1 MEKMVKIRLIPLFTC
16 MTNIVFSASWAFNID
31 VANPHIYTG
40 EKQDFFGYK
49 VMQYISGE
57 EKGIMVTAPLQQNRS
72 GGICKCVQ
80 NQTVCYNPAI
90 PLPTEDSSLKYTG
103 LSLAVD
109 SKNPPNFVACS
120 PGLVHEC
127 DENSH
132 LNSVCYKFNSEF
144 QKTSNFTPAFQECT
158 KKKVDLVFLFD
169 GSESMTGDEFNKN
182 KGFIWDIIK
191 PLKKSSIKFAAVQFS
206 EESRTVFDFNDYQ
219 EGRAEEKLGKEKHF
233 KSLTNTHKAIDFVLR
248 NLFDNSTAGAT
259 PDATKVLVII
269 TDGLPSDS
277 DRNLK
282 SIERTNQKNIIRFI
296 IGVKTSNKKKSNI
309 NLNKLKVLASEPK
322 ENNTFLIEDYNG
334 LSKILDIY
342 QKKIFNI
349 EGTKTARA
357 GNLRKE
363 MSQSGFSSQFQEDIL
378 VLGSVGS
385 YDWRGSLTEI
395 QGPGSEERE
404 IVDPSIE
411 KDSYMGYALTVA
423 KKNDHL
429 LYLTGAPRFEHK
441 GQILLFTKDENN
453 NWTVTT
459 KEYGEQIGSYFGAE
473 LSAVDIDSDGNTD
486 FLLVAAP
493 MFYQSQ
499 SEGKIYVYQLTDKLE
514 LRSMLNVSGPSRGRF
529 GSSISSVTD
538 LNGDE
543 LKDVAVGAPLED
555 DGRGAVYIYLGD
567 KLGGIR
573 ESYTQRI
580 AAKMLSSDL
589 QLFGQTLDGRMDLG
603 HDGLIDIAVGA
614 KGRVV
619 VLRSK
624 SVFNVSARLS
634 FHPSEISTDQF
645 DCLTSED
652 QSFPVVNLTACF
664 SKVEATK
671 SGVRNA
677 EINVSYI
684 LEVDPMR
691 HTSRGLVGRN
701 GTRRLEMIE
710 KLSKN
715 VTCFNHSIHM
725 KKCVKDTL
733 SPVVIK
739 LKFSQNSIPPPT
751 GILNVDSPTQAS
763 IEVPFTKNCANK
775 EQCVAELEVD
785 FNFTTSTLIVIDQS
799 YFNITVRLSNH
810 ADDSY
815 NTSLTF
821 LYPPGLSF
829 SKMHLEKATRTTLHK
844 CSDLEGVT
852 DRTLCSISL
861 PVYRSKTTASF
872 KSLFRISNSY
882 NWNDTMSMTIIG
894 HSDNDNSTNST
905 VTKSIPVQFAVDLA
919 VKANYEYSNTYFIFN
934 QEDKGPKHL
943 VNVYEVKNLA
953 WKSLPVSVTFTFPTL
968 LGHRFEMRDYK
979 VLVSENQTKCEQTIV
994 ATPDYC
1000 TKEKN
1005 CKSIKCNDFILD
1017 KYSTVQFQLRG
1028 SVAFEGLEQFVK
1040 DMPLTKMFTGDEA
1053 DVKFKSFVNLDYD
1066 KQRYVQ
1072 KSSNHE
1078 NKHYTSFHQAQIDVR
1093 AEFIIPPNKKLIV
1106 ATGAGGGLLLLIIIT
1121 VVMFKMGFFKRKRP
1135 MDSLGGE
1142 KNDGSGQS
1150 EEKGLNQ
1157 NVVSV
1162 DSKDKKMPES
1172 CSSTEEKA
1180 LMDSVKTPEQE

>member
-1 MEKMVKIRLIPLFTC
+1 MNLTKTKDSF
-16 MTNIVFSASWAFNID
+16 W
-31 VANPHIYTG
+31 
-40 EKQDFFGYK
+40 
-49 VMQYISGE
+49 ISS
-57 EKGIMVTAPLQQNRS
+57 NH
-72 GGICKCVQ
+72 
-80 NQTVCYNPAI
+80 
-90 PLPTEDSSLKYTG
+90 
-103 LSLAVD
+103 
-109 SKNPPNFVACS
+109 SKNPQLSLLQYSSQRN
-120 PGLVHEC
+120 PGQFL
-127 DENSH
+127 
-132 LNSVCYKFNSEF
+132 
-144 QKTSNFTPAFQECT
+144 TSTTT
-158 KKKVDLVFLFD
+158 KK
-169 GSESMTGDEFNKN
+169 GR
-182 KGFIWDIIK
+182 
-191 PLKKSSIKFAAVQFS
+191 PKK
-206 EESRTVFDFNDYQ
+206 
-219 EGRAEEKLGKEKHF
+219 
-233 KSLTNTHKAIDFVLR
+233 
-248 NLFDNSTAGAT
+248 NLFDNSIAGAT

-269 TDGLPSDS
+269 TDGVPTDS

-282 SIERTNQKNIIRFI
+282 SIKRTNEKNIIRFI
-296 IGVKTSNKKKSNI
+296 IGVKNPSNKKNSNVDF
-309 NLNKLKVLASEPK
+309 LEKLQKLASEPK
-322 ENNTFLIEDYNG
+322 DDNTFLIEDYNG
-334 LSKILDIY
+334 LSRILDIY

-357 GNLRKE
+357 GNLKKE

-378 VLGSVGS
+378 ILGSVGS
-385 YDWRGSLTEI
+385 NDWRGSLTEI

-404 IVDPSIE
+404 IVDPSLE

-423 KKNDHL
+423 KKNDHR
-429 LYLTGAPRFEHK
+429 LYLTGAPRFKHK

-453 NWTVTT
+453 NWKVTT

-514 LRSMLNVSGPSRGRF
+514 LRSVMNVSGPFWGRF

-538 LNGDE
+538 LNGDD

-555 DGRGAVYIYLGD
+555 EGRGAVYIYLGD

-573 ESYTQRI
+573 KSYTQRI
-580 AAKMLSSDL
+580 AAKMLSNDL
-589 QLFGQTLDGRMDLG
+589 ELFGQTLDGRMDMG

-619 VLRSK
+619 LLRSK
-624 SVFNVSARLS
+624 SVFNVSAGLS

-652 QSFPVVNLTACF
+652 QTFPVFTITACF
-664 SKVEATK
+664 SMVEATK

-677 EINVSYI
+677 EINVSYM

-701 GTRRLEMIE
+701 GTRGLQMIE

-739 LKFSQNSIPPPT
+739 LTFSQNSTTPPT

-763 IEVPFTKNCANK
+763 IEVPFTKNCENK
-775 EQCVAELEVD
+775 EKCVAELEVN
-785 FNFTTSTLIVIDQS
+785 FNFTTSTLIVMDQS
-799 YFNITVRLSNH
+799 YFNVTVRLSNH

-894 HSDNDNSTNST
+894 HSDNDNSTNAT

-919 VKANYEYSNTYFIFN
+919 VKANYEYSNTYIIFDH
-934 QEDKGPKHL
+934 EDKRPKNL
-943 VNVYEVKNLA
+943 VNTYEVKNLA
-953 WKSLPVSVTFTFPTL
+953 WKSLPVTVTFTFPTL
-968 LGHRFEMRDYK
+968 LGHRFEMRNYK
-979 VLVSENQTKCEQTIV
+979 VSVSENQTKCKQTIM
-994 ATPDYC
+994 ATSDYC

-1017 KYSTVQFQLRG
+1017 KYSTVQFKLWG
-1028 SVAFEGLEQFVK
+1028 SVSFEGLEQFVK
-1040 DMPLTKMFTGDEA
+1040 DMPLSKMFTGDEA
-1053 DVKFKSFVNLDYD
+1053 DVRFKSFVNVDYD

-1093 AEFIIPPNKKLIV
+1093 AEFIIPPNKKLII
-1106 ATGAGGGLLLLIIIT
+1106 ATGAGGGVLLLLIIT
-1121 VVMFKMGFFKRKRP
+1121 VVMFKMGCFKSKKP
-1135 MDSLGGE
+1135 ME
-1142 KNDGSGQS
+1142 QENDGSGQF
-1150 EEKGLNQ
+1150 EENCM
-1157 NVVSV
+1157 NHDPESM
-1162 DSKDKKMPES
+1162 DSKDKEIPES
-1172 CSSTEEKA
+1172 CGSTEAKA
-1180 LMDSVKTPEQE
+1180 LMENFQTPKEE

>member
-1 MEKMVKIRLIPLFTC
+1 MTKRRLIPLLTC
-16 MTNIVFSASWAFNID
+16 MATIVLSASWAFNID
-31 VANPHIYTG
+31 VANPHICTG
-40 EKQDFFGYK
+40 KKQDLFDYK
-49 VMQYISGE
+49 VVQYISGK
-57 EKGIMVTAPLQQNRS
+57 KGIRVTVPLQKS
-72 GGICKCVQ
+72 STGGICKCVQ
-80 NQTVCYNPAI
+80 NQTVCYNPAKNVAL
-90 PLPTEDSSLKYTG
+90 LPNGDRSLEYIG
-103 LSLAVD
+103 LTLGD
-109 SKNPPNFVACS
+109 DLMNPPNFVACS

-169 GSESMTGDEFNKN
+169 GSESMSRDEFNKN
-182 KGFIWDIIK
+182 KGFILDIIK
-191 PLKKSSIKFAAVQFS
+191 LHQKSSIKFAAVQFS
-206 EESRTVFDFNDYQ
+206 KESRTVFDFNDYQ
-219 EGRAEEKLGKEKHF
+219 KGTAEGKLRKEQHF
-233 KSLTNTHKAIDFVLR
+233 QSLTNTHKAIDFVLK
-248 NLFDNSTAGAT
+248 NLFDNSIAGAT

-269 TDGLPSDS
+269 TDGLPTDS

-282 SIERTNQKNIIRFI
+282 SIKRTNEKNIIRFI
-296 IGVKTSNKKKSNI
+296 IGVKNPSNKN
-309 NLNKLKVLASEPK
+309 NYNVDFLEKLKKLASEPK
-322 ENNTFLIEDYNG
+322 DNNTFLIEDYNG
-334 LSKILDIY
+334 LSRILDIY
-342 QKKIFNI
+342 QKKTFKVYN
-349 EGTKTARA
+349 TAWE
-357 GNLRKE
+357 GNLRKD
-363 MSQSGFSSQFQEDIL
+363 MSQSGFNSQLQEDIL
-378 VLGSVGS
+378 VLGSVGL
-385 YDWRGSLTEI
+385 YEWRGSLSEI
-395 QGPGSEERE
+395 QGPGSEKRE

-429 LYLTGAPRFEHK
+429 LYLTGAPSFEHK
-441 GQILLFTKDENN
+441 GQILLFTNDENN
-453 NWTVTT
+453 DWEVTT

-514 LRSMLNVSGPSRGRF
+514 LRSVMNVSGPFWGRF

-538 LNGDE
+538 LNGDD

-555 DGRGAVYIYLGD
+555 EGRGAVYIYLGD

-573 ESYTQRI
+573 KSYNQRI
-580 AAKMLSSDL
+580 AAKMLRDDL
-589 QLFGQTLDGRMDLG
+589 ELFGQTLDGRMDMG

-624 SVFNVSARLS
+624 SVFNVSAGLS
-634 FHPSEISTDQF
+634 FHPSEISTDPF

-652 QSFPVVNLTACF
+652 QTFPVFTITACF
-664 SKVEATK
+664 SMVEATK

-677 EINVSYI
+677 EINVSYM

-701 GTRRLEMIE
+701 GTRGLQMIE

-725 KKCVKDTL
+725 KICVKDTL

-739 LKFSQNSIPPPT
+739 LTFSQNSTTPPT
-751 GILNVDSPTQAS
+751 GILNVDSPTKAS
-763 IEVPFTKNCANK
+763 IEVPFTKNCENK
-775 EQCVAELEVD
+775 EKCVAELEVN
-785 FNFTTSTLIVIDQS
+785 FNFTTSTLIVMDQS
-799 YFNITVRLSNH
+799 YFNVTVRLSNH
-810 ADDSY
+810 ADDSH

-844 CSDLEGVT
+844 CSNLEGVT
-852 DRTLCSISL
+852 HRTLCSISL
-861 PVYRSKTTASF
+861 PVYRSKTTATF

-894 HSDNDNSTNST
+894 HSDNDNSTNAT
-905 VTKSIPVQFAVDLA
+905 VTKSIPVQFAVDLTA
-919 VKANYEYSNTYFIFN
+919 KANYEYSNTYFIVN
-934 QEDKGPKHL
+934 QEDKGLKNL

-953 WKSLPVSVTFTFPTL
+953 WKSLPVTVTITFPTL
-968 LGHRFEMRDYK
+968 LGHQFEMRDYK
-979 VLVSENQTKCEQTIV
+979 VSVSENQTECKQTIN
-994 ATPDYC
+994 ATSDYC

-1005 CKSIKCNDFILD
+1005 CKSIKCNAVILD
-1017 KYSTVQFQLRG
+1017 KNATVQFKLRG
-1028 SVAFEGLEQFVK
+1028 SVSFEGLEQLVK
-1040 DMPLTKMFTGDEA
+1040 DMPLSKMFTGDEA
-1053 DVKFKSFVNLDYD
+1053 DVRFKSFVNVDYD

-1093 AEFIIPPNKKLIV
+1093 AEFIIPPNKELII
-1106 ATGAGGGLLLLIIIT
+1106 ATGAGGGVLLLLIIT
-1121 VVMFKMGFFKRKRP
+1121 VVMFKMGCFNSKMTWTPGKEEIDDGEENYGNGRFKEI
-1135 MDSLGGE
+1135 GW
-1142 KNDGSGQS
+1142 
-1150 EEKGLNQ
+1150 NQ
-1157 NVVSV
+1157 I
-1162 DSKDKKMPES
+1162 
-1172 CSSTEEKA
+1172 A
-1180 LMDSVKTPEQE
+1180 